1 MINNPSKY
9 GLILVFTML
18 CFPGLADI
26 QGAKDS
32 EFYRSITAS
41 SAISEIDWDIDN
53 DGRADALT
61 DGLLFLRYSFGLSGD
76 SLTNG
81 LISDGS
87 EFTSASDIEREL
99 KSIYDAAGDIDGD
112 GATTVLDIVSIV
124 QGILS
129 GDYFDACADS
139 DGDGAITVVS

>member
-1 MINNPSKY
+1 MINSLPKY
-9 GLILVFTML
+9 GLILAFTML
-18 CFPGLADI
+18 CSAGIADT

-32 EFYRSITAS
+32 EFYRSIKAS
-41 SAISEIDWDIDN
+41 SALSDIDWDIDN

-61 DGLLFLRYSFGLSGD
+61 DGLLFLRFTFGLSGI

-99 KSIYDAAGDIDGD
+99 K
-112 GATTVLDIVSIV
+112 
-124 QGILS
+124 
-129 GDYFDACADS
+129 
-139 DGDGAITVVS
+139 